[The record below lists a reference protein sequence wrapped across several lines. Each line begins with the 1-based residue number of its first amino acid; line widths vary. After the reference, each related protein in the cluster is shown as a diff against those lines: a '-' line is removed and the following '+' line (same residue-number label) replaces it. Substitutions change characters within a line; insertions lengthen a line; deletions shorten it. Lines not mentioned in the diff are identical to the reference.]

1 MTSCSEKRSKPA
13 RRGRPAPWL
22 TSAAKCLRRSVR
34 AMTAEQNLD
43 SALAGIELQFGRL
56 SKSKEQRREDELIAE
71 RMD

>member
-1 MTSCSEKRSKPA
+1 
-13 RRGRPAPWL
+13 
-22 TSAAKCLRRSVR
+22 
-34 AMTAEQNLD
+34 MTAEQNLD